1 MRCKETMNK
10 NKTFQNE
17 IKSYIVR
24 SGLTMTE
31 TLHRL
36 SERCGWS
43 PNLSNFSVRLKNGT
57 LRYSEM
63 MELAEVLG
71 YEIVWRKKFSE
82 EHRD

>member
-1 MRCKETMNK
+1 MRCKEIMNK

-31 TLHRL
+31 TLRLL

>member
-31 TLHRL
+31 TLRLL

-63 MELAEVLG
+63 TELAEVLG
-71 YEIVWRKKFSE
+71 YEIVWRKRGADE
-82 EHRD
+82 RHN

>member
-17 IKSYIVR
+17 IKSYIIR

-31 TLHRL
+31 TLRRL

-57 LRYSEM
+57 LRCSEM

-71 YEIVWRKKFSE
+71 YEIVWRKKSSE

>member
-31 TLHRL
+31 TLRLL

-63 MELAEVLG
+63 TELAEVLG
-71 YEIVWRKKFSE
+71 YEIVWRKKSSE

>member
-31 TLHRL
+31 TLRWL

-63 MELAEVLG
+63 TELAEVLG
-71 YEIVWRKKFSE
+71 YEIVWRKRNPE